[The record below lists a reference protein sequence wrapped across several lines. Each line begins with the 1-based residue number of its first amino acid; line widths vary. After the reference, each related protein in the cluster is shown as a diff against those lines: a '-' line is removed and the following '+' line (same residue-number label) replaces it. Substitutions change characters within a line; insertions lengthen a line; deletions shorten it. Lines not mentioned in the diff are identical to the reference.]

1 MFDTFKS
8 CAVKTFA
15 TPESVKICH
24 HRTPFSQP
32 RFYLARHIDTL
43 LSVFFS
49 SITIFRF
56 FYRIFVSEKTIN

>member
-15 TPESVKICH
+15 TPESMKICH
-24 HRTPFSQP
+24 PRTPFSQP

-43 LSVFFS
+43 LSVFF
-49 SITIFRF
+49 F
-56 FYRIFVSEKTIN
+56 FDYNFSVFLSYLC